1 MCFAPASLDPRSLR
15 QQLFGSVLIRFPA
28 VVYKLTLL
36 LQLFT
41 DPSSCHVQD
50 ATPGPQIEK
59 ALSVHIGPSV
69 AEPGNSAPGHR
80 WALPFPP
87 APPWRAVPSVFPQLS
102 VGALDHYEYPH
113 HHRPPPPSCECRNV
127 SQSRTFCPRTS
138 ISAVPSSRIVS
149 SDSLRAPVSPHLRQ
163 QSPAPNFFF
172 FSFIFISWRLIT
184 LQYCSGFC
192 HTLT

>member
-1 MCFAPASLDPRSLR
+1 MCFAPTSLDPRSLR

-41 DPSSCHVQD
+41 NPSSCHVQD

-113 HHRPPPPSCECRNV
+113 HHCPPPQAVNAGMCLSPER
-127 SQSRTFCPRTS
+127 S
-138 ISAVPSSRIVS
+138 IPGPLYLLCLLPGLFPQIVS
-149 SDSLRAPVSPHLRQ
+149 GLLCLP
-163 QSPAPNFFF
+163 
-172 FSFIFISWRLIT
+172 I
-184 LQYCSGFC
+184 
-192 HTLT
+192 